1 MIKSYRSSHCRKYS
15 IASYNV
21 FRSTG
26 DFLIKTPLYN
36 TIKLPTLIKNTN
48 NSNKY
53 EFSTNYISPY
63 KYLRIRGYY

>member
-1 MIKSYRSSHCRKYS
+1 MKYYRYRNCRKYS

-36 TIKLPTLIKNTN
+36 TIKLPSLIKN

-63 KYLRIRGYY
+63 KYLKIGEYY